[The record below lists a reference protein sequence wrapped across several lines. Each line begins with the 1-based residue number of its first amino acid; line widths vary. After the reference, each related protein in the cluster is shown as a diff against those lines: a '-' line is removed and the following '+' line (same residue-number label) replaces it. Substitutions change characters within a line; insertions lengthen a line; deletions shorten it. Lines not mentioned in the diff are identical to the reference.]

1 MVSLTFSR
9 SFGGSSWTQETV
21 CSEVPRGV
29 KCAQGFRKGSEQA
42 DVVTGGRILGS
53 QLLLGGAMTLDKTP
67 HLS

>member
-21 CSEVPRGV
+21 CSEVRRGV

-53 QLLLGGAMTLDKTP
+53 QLLLGGAVTLDKTP